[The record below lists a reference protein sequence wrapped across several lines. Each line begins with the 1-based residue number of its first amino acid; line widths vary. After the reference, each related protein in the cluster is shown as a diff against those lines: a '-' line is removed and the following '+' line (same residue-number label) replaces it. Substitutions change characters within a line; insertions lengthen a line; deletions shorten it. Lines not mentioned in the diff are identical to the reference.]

1 MIPLRDDQ
9 PSSRRPVMTMALI
22 AVNVA
27 LFVYELVLG
36 ERLEPFLM
44 QSAFVPAKLFG
55 GGGAPGGDL
64 QVDNALLSMFLHGGW
79 AHIGGNMLFLWIFGD
94 NVEDRLGH
102 LRFTVFYLLCG
113 FLASYAHAFA
123 NPHSALPA
131 VGASGAIAGVLGR
144 VLVPVSASA
153 RADRRGAGVLRVD
166 RRGAGA
172 RLPADLV
179 LAAADLGD
187 GGGRADERGDAGGG
201 RGVLGA
207 HRRVRGGADPAAVAW
222 RAAAAAA
229 AVDRAA
235 TVGVS
240 GVAREGVVAR
250 GRCGRRAPRVPA
262 SVGIPPVLAE
272 DGCARAGALRP
283 APAPPGTRTGPS
295 AGSRVIAASR

>member
-131 VGASGAIAGVLGR
+131 VGASGAIAGVLGAYLYLYPRAR
-144 VLVPVSASA
+144 VLTAV
-153 RADRRGAGVLRVD
+153 
-166 RRGAGA
+166 
-172 RLPADLV
+172 
-179 LAAADLGD
+179 
-187 GGGRADERGDAGGG
+187 
-201 RGVLGA
+201 VLGFYVSTVA
-207 HRRVRGGADPAAVAW
+207 VPALVYLPIW
-222 RAAAAAA
+222 F
-229 AVDRAA
+229 VLQLI
-235 TVGVS
+235 S
-240 GVAREGVVAR
+240 GVAAIGRTSAETQAGGVAFWAHIGGFVA
-250 GRCGRRAPRVPA
+250 GPILLLLLGGRRPPPRQATLQPWQ
-262 SVGIPPVLAE
+262 
-272 DGCARAGALRP
+272 
-283 APAPPGTRTGPS
+283 
-295 AGSRVIAASR
+295 